1 MKDDPLYDM
10 EGGMEHMGPPV
21 QVRSH
26 QTNSTI
32 GGVGVGFTVR
42 YVQEYGPR
50 LTAFEVTKALNNAV
64 WEKAKT
70 ENDRGR
76 KQKEDD

>member
-1 MKDDPLYDM
+1 MKDTRWDT
-10 EGGMEHMGPPV
+10 ESGMEPEGPPI

-50 LTAFEVTKALNNAV
+50 LTAFEVTRVLNNAV
-64 WEKAKT
+64 WEKA
-70 ENDRGR
+70 
-76 KQKEDD
+76 QKEAD

>member
-1 MKDDPLYDM
+1 MKGDRWDM
-10 EGGMEHMGPPV
+10 EDGMEHMGPPV

-32 GGVGVGFTVR
+32 RGVGVGFTIR

-64 WEKAKT
+64 WEKAKID
-70 ENDRGR
+70 NDRVR
-76 KQKEDD
+76 KEDD

>member
-1 MKDDPLYDM
+1 MKDERWDM
-10 EGGMEHMGPPV
+10 DGGMEHMGPPV

-26 QTNSTI
+26 QTNSTL
-32 GGVGVGFTVR
+32 GGVGVGFMVR

-50 LTAFEVTKALNNAV
+50 LTAFEVTQALNNAV
-64 WEKAKT
+64 WEKAKI

-76 KQKEDD
+76 KETD

>member
-1 MKDDPLYDM
+1 MKDDLFYDM
-10 EGGMEHMGPPV
+10 ERGMERTGPPV

-26 QTNSTI
+26 QTNSTL

-50 LTAFEVTKALNNAV
+50 LTAFEVTQALNNAV
-64 WEKAKT
+64 WEKAKI
-70 ENDRGR
+70 ENDRER
-76 KQKEDD
+76 REDD

>member
-1 MKDDPLYDM
+1 MKDDLLYDM

-50 LTAFEVTKALNNAV
+50 LTAFEVTKVLNNAV
-64 WEKAKT
+64 CEKAKI
-70 ENDRGR
+70 ENDRAR
-76 KQKEDD
+76 EEAD

>member
-1 MKDDPLYDM
+1 MKDDRWSM
-10 EGGMEHMGPPV
+10 EGGTELEDPPI

-50 LTAFEVTKALNNAV
+50 LTAFEVTRALNNAV
-64 WEKAKT
+64 WKKA
-70 ENDRGR
+70 
-76 KQKEDD
+76 QKETD

>member
-1 MKDDPLYDM
+1 MKDGPLYDM
-10 EGGMEHMGPPV
+10 ESGMEHESPPV

-70 ENDRGR
+70 ENDRG
-76 KQKEDD
+76 QKETD

>member
-1 MKDDPLYDM
+1 MKDDRWDM

-50 LTAFEVTKALNNAV
+50 LTAFEVTRALNNAV
-64 WEKAKT
+64 WEKART

-76 KQKEDD
+76 KETD

>member
-1 MKDDPLYDM
+1 MKDNLWDM
-10 EGGMEHMGPPV
+10 EDGTGHIGPPI

-26 QTNSTI
+26 QANSTI

-64 WEKAKT
+64 WEKAKI
-70 ENDRGR
+70 ENDRER

>member
-1 MKDDPLYDM
+1 MKGDHWDM
-10 EGGMEHMGPPV
+10 EGGMEHEGPPV

-32 GGVGVGFTVR
+32 GGVGVGFTIR

-64 WEKAKT
+64 WEKVKT

-76 KQKEDD
+76 KDTD

>member
-1 MKDDPLYDM
+1 MKDDHWDM

-50 LTAFEVTKALNNAV
+50 LTAFEVTRALNNAV
-64 WEKAKT
+64 WEKART
-70 ENDRGR
+70 ENDRG
-76 KQKEDD
+76 QKETD

>member
-1 MKDDPLYDM
+1 MKDDPAYDM
-10 EGGMEHMGPPV
+10 EGGREHTGPPILV
-21 QVRSH
+21 QNH
-26 QTNSTI
+26 QTNATL

-64 WEKAKT
+64 WEKAKI
-70 ENDRGR
+70 ENDRAR
-76 KQKEDD
+76 KETD

>member
-1 MKDDPLYDM
+1 MKDDRWDM
-10 EGGMEHMGPPV
+10 ESGMEHTGPPV

-32 GGVGVGFTVR
+32 GGVGAGFTVR
-42 YVQEYGPR
+42 YVQTHGPR

-64 WEKAKT
+64 WEKANI
-70 ENDRGR
+70 ENDWGR
-76 KQKEDD
+76 EEID

>member
-1 MKDDPLYDM
+1 MKDDHWDT

-32 GGVGVGFTVR
+32 GGIGVGFTVQ

-50 LTAFEVTKALNNAV
+50 LTAFEVTRALNNAV
-64 WEKAKT
+64 WEKARI
-70 ENDRGR
+70 ENDRAR
-76 KQKEDD
+76 KETD

>member
-10 EGGMEHMGPPV
+10 GGGMEHMGPPV

-26 QTNSTI
+26 QTNSSI

-50 LTAFEVTKALNNAV
+50 LTAFEVTRALNNAV
-64 WEKAKT
+64 WEKAKI
-70 ENDRGR
+70 ENDGGR
-76 KQKEDD
+76 KGTD

>member
-1 MKDDPLYDM
+1 MKDDRWDM
-10 EGGMEHMGPPV
+10 DGGMEHSGPPV

-50 LTAFEVTKALNNAV
+50 LTAFEVTRALNNAV
-64 WEKAKT
+64 WEKARA

-76 KQKEDD
+76 KEAN

>member
-1 MKDDPLYDM
+1 MKDERWDM
-10 EGGMEHMGPPV
+10 DGGMEHMGPPV

-26 QTNSTI
+26 QTNSTL

-50 LTAFEVTKALNNAV
+50 LTAFEVTRALNNAV
-64 WEKAKT
+64 WEKAKI

-76 KQKEDD
+76 KETD

>member
-10 EGGMEHMGPPV
+10 EGGMEHMGPPI

-32 GGVGVGFTVR
+32 GGVGVGFTVQ
-42 YVQEYGPR
+42 YVQMYGPP
-50 LTAFEVTKALNNAV
+50 LTAFAVTQALNNAV
-64 WEKAKT
+64 WEKAEI
-70 ENDRGR
+70 ENDRAR
-76 KQKEDD
+76 KGAN

>member
-1 MKDDPLYDM
+1 MKDDRWDV
-10 EGGMEHMGPPV
+10 EGGMERMGPPV

-32 GGVGVGFTVR
+32 GGVGVGFTIR

-50 LTAFEVTKALNNAV
+50 LTAFEVTRALNNAV
-64 WEKAKT
+64 WEKAKV
-70 ENDRGR
+70 ENDKTR
-76 KQKEDD
+76 KETD

>member
-1 MKDDPLYDM
+1 MKDARWDM
-10 EGGMEHMGPPV
+10 ESGVGHTGPPV

-50 LTAFEVTKALNNAV
+50 LTAFEVTRALNNAV
-64 WEKAKT
+64 WEKAKI
-70 ENDRGR
+70 ENDSARG
-76 KQKEDD
+76 ETN

>member
-1 MKDDPLYDM
+1 MKSDRWDM
-10 EGGMEHMGPPV
+10 EGGMERIGPPV

-70 ENDRGR
+70 ENDRPR
-76 KQKEDD
+76 KETD

>member
-1 MKDDPLYDM
+1 MKDTRWDM

-21 QVRSH
+21 QVRNH
-26 QTNSTI
+26 QTTSTI
-32 GGVGVGFTVR
+32 DGGSVGFTVR

-64 WEKAKT
+64 WEKAKI
-70 ENDRGR
+70 ENDRVR
-76 KQKEDD
+76 KEAN